1 MFNYIHSLQTAKC
14 EIILETHMA
23 RLVTYLF
30 GKPKN
35 SNIRNLIDDY
45 TSRIAKRGISVIYF
59 PEKKGILEYEN
70 KLLSLDGKLI
80 LADENG
86 EKMKS
91 LQFANFIKNIQLHAA
106 KIHFAIGPSSGF
118 SKKIKEEANSL
129 ISLSRMTFP
138 HELAALLLIEQIYRG
153 MEIIRNSPYHVE

>member
-86 EKMKS
+86 
-91 LQFANFIKNIQLHAA
+91 
-106 KIHFAIGPSSGF
+106 
-118 SKKIKEEANSL
+118 
-129 ISLSRMTFP
+129 
-138 HELAALLLIEQIYRG
+138 
-153 MEIIRNSPYHVE
+153 